1 LHIINLKKIKI
12 TKQTKYRKLL
22 LAQYIETQV
31 TVRGAD
37 ITWLMGKPLSYW
49 DYDKLADSLIDIL
62 SDTEWHEAGLS
73 EDETIEIYNMAA
85 NCYKDRQKAEP
96 RDEWQLHAESGGC

>member
-1 LHIINLKKIKI
+1 M

-37 ITWLMGKPLSYW
+37 ISWMMGKPLSYW

-73 EDETIEIYNMAA
+73 EDETIEIYDMAA

-96 RDEWQLHAESGGC
+96 RDEWQLHAES